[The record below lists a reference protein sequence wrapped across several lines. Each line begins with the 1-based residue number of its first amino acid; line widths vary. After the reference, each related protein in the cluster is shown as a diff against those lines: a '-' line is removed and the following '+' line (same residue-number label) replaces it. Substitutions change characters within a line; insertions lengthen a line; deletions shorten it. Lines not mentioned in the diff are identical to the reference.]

1 MPECGTPLWPCAM
14 TGAAACLAGFDGI
27 SVVIHG
33 SSGCYYYPA
42 TLLHTHLYG
51 TFILENEVVFG
62 SGDRLREVIGDL
74 SGKGD
79 RIAVVTTCV
88 PSALGEDVREIVNGS
103 GLIVVDSPG
112 FAGDLEAGYQ
122 AALAA
127 LGPTINPEQPGVN
140 IDGISLAD
148 PFHEGNSQEVSR
160 LLYRAGISV
169 GTVFCRD
176 RAEKAN
182 TASPFTIGTNGD
194 FGSGV
199 GTYLGGT
206 LGIPA
211 LRTTFGMLAEIFD
224 HADADPVLK
233 ELDLQEERLIQAG
246 DKFLQRYEPPRV
258 AIFAGAAYALFAAD
272 TLKRYLDAE
281 ILVVGTR
288 NDPPEKPGCQYRVEK
303 LAGLDEVGRS
313 ITESDPDLVIGSSFE
328 RSLCPD
334 RAFVGII
341 PPFRGQVRL
350 AHYPLAG
357 TGGSLYFVE
366 NVLNACMDR
375 TP

>member
-1 MPECGTPLWPCAM
+1 MHECGTPLWPCAM

-42 TLLHTHLYG
+42 TLLNTHLYG
-51 TFILENEVVFG
+51 TFILENEVIFG
-62 SGDRLREVIGDL
+62 SGDRLREVISDL

-88 PSALGEDVREIVNGS
+88 PSALGEDIREMVSGS
-103 GLIVVDSPG
+103 ELIVVDSPG

-127 LGPTINPEQPGVN
+127 LGPSVNPEQSGVN

-148 PFHEGNSQEVSR
+148 PFHEGNIQEITR
-160 LLYRAGISV
+160 LLYRAGIPV

-176 RAEKAN
+176 RADKVK
-182 TASPFTIGTNGD
+182 TASPFTIGTNED

-199 GTYLGGT
+199 GTSLGGT
-206 LGIPA
+206 LGIPS
-211 LRTTFGMLAEIFD
+211 LRTTLGKLAGIFD
-224 HADADPVLK
+224 HADTDPVLK
-233 ELDLQEERLIQAG
+233 ELDLQEERLIHAG
-246 DKFLQRYEPPRV
+246 DKFLRRYEPPRV

-281 ILVVGTR
+281 ILIVGTR
-288 NDPPEKPGCQYRVEK
+288 NDLPEQLGGQYRVEK
-303 LAGLDEVGRS
+303 LAGLEAVGRR

-350 AHYPLAG
+350 AHYPIAG
-357 TGGSLYFVE
+357 LGGSLYFVE

-375 TP
+375 AP